1 MHLQTEVVR
10 ATILPSKP
18 LISPTQVFVSSLNLK
33 KAHVTLSDLERTGWK
48 LKCFSICNWSA
59 VDSVTIWMSHS
70 GQYHISILYCTFC
83 LDFPLSNDR
92 KSSFL
97 DVSLAGLFTGS
108 FVTLF
113 SAYIILAHFSGMF
126 SATAEAGYI
135 ETVYPVLRYYYCL
148 KQKET

>member
-10 ATILPSKP
+10 PTILPSKP
-18 LISPTQVFVSSLNLK
+18 LTSPTQVFLSRK
-33 KAHVTLSDLERTGWK
+33 KVHVTLSDLERTGWK
-48 LKCFSICNWSA
+48 LICFSICNWSV
-59 VDSVTIWMSHS
+59 VDSVTKWMSHCV
-70 GQYHISILYCTFC
+70 QYHISILYCTFG

-92 KSSFL
+92 NSSL
-97 DVSLAGLFTGS
+97 VDVSLAGLFTGS

-126 SATAEAGYI
+126 SSTAEAGYI
-135 ETVYPVLRYYYCL
+135 ETVYPVLRYYCL